1 VGSVLLLPTV
11 LRRQGRL
18 AQEALRTEW
27 TAKDSKSLSLKN
39 IYSSAWEES
48 KAEGKRSSLKQHT
61 LQQSSPGFGGVSE
74 GDRKRSQHI
83 SGSVLVWGVD
93 EHVRKWGAACE
104 NECVQAQPDY

>member
-1 VGSVLLLPTV
+1 MLRVQSVDSVLLLPTV

-27 TAKDSKSLSLKN
+27 TAKDSKSLCLKI

-61 LQQSSPGFGGVSE
+61 LQQSSPEFGSGGGE
-74 GDRKRSQHI
+74 GERKRSLHI
-83 SGSVLVWGVD
+83 SESVLV
-93 EHVRKWGAACE
+93 
-104 NECVQAQPDY
+104 